1 MSGGKAI
8 ENPSEFVKGLST
20 EELRKLLAETTQEA
34 ESIQLATA
42 FQRFQPLPYQ
52 LPFLRSEAEVRAFIA
67 ANQIGKTATGAITT
81 ISAAL
86 GDKPLALGGTGNG
99 RWPRDKMRGKRFF
112 VGGETFDSLRDNII
126 PKLREYVNQGS
137 MLKGPP
143 KRNAQGLDVTWR
155 FVTGAEVHLMSY
167 QQPTDAFEGAP
178 WDGAWFDE
186 PPPQTI
192 FNAVRRGLMA
202 RNGWTIMT
210 MTPLKEPWVLDELIR
225 PSEDEAHPLHG
236 KVEVFGARM
245 EDNCIEHH
253 GGYLP
258 HDRIESFLA
267 SLPKNERKAR
277 EFGEFL
283 DLQGLEFDYVTD
295 ETHVVPDF
303 DTYRAWPII
312 EIVDPA
318 MKRPL
323 HVMWFSVDPDEY
335 WYCVHAALI
344 PNDGFRRMVMDIQ
357 KHRGFVG
364 RQPDVAIMD
373 QRGGQHRV
381 DIDRQMDWFQKFHE
395 AGLRYE
401 RSTDGHVQ
409 SLHDW
414 LRPQFDPVKGERMV
428 PKLRFFRSVADM
440 DQGPMWGFRRFVWSP
455 TDSTRRQYEQK
466 GKDWVDCA
474 MYARLANLTFRR
486 LSAREAG
493 PESRTSLASTYSSER
508 KQSPQSWRKDR
519 RSLSSSYGTAWNSLI
534 PKGYS

>member
-1 MSGGKAI
+1 VIGGKAI
-8 ENPSEFVKGLST
+8 EDPSAYVKGLST
-20 EELRKLLAETTQEA
+20 EELRKFLAETTQEA
-34 ESIQLATA
+34 ESIQQATA

-52 LPFLRSEAEVRAFIA
+52 VPFLRSEAEVRAFIA
-67 ANQIGKTATGAITT
+67 ANQIGKTATGAIVT

-86 GDKPLALGGTGNG
+86 GDKPVSLGGTGKG

-126 PKLREYVNQGS
+126 PKLREYVSQGS

-143 KRNAQGLDVTWR
+143 KRNAQGLDVTWK

-186 PPPQTI
+186 PPPQVI

-202 RNGWTIMT
+202 RKGWTIMT

-225 PSEDEAHPLHG
+225 PSEDESHPLHG

-245 EDNCIEHH
+245 HENCSECH

-258 HDRIESFLA
+258 HARIESFLA
-267 SLPKNERKAR
+267 SLPPNERKAR

-283 DLQGLEFDYVTD
+283 DLQGLEFDYVTE
-295 ETHVVPDF
+295 ETHVIPDF
-303 DTYRAWPII
+303 DSYRSWPIV

-323 HVMWFSVDPDEY
+323 HVMWFAVDPDEY

-395 AGLRYE
+395 AGLRYDK
-401 RSTDGHVQ
+401 STDGHVQ

-428 PKLRFFRSVADM
+428 PRLRFFKHVADM
-440 DQGPMWGFRRFVWSP
+440 DQGPLWGFRRFVWSP
-455 TDSTRRQYEQK
+455 TDSTKRQYEQK
-466 GKDWVDCA
+466 GKDWIDCA
-474 MYARLANLTFRR
+474 MYARLAGLTYRR
-486 LSAREAG
+486 LAARGEDA
-493 PESRTSLASTYSSER
+493 PESRPSLASSYTTR
-508 KQSPQSWRKDR
+508 TDPRPHPR
-519 RSLSSSYGTAWNSLI
+519 REKRPSLSNSYGAWTKMI
-534 PKGYS
+534 QRGYS

>member
-1 MSGGKAI
+1 MSVGKKIVDDPAK
-8 ENPSEFVKGLST
+8 FVAGLSD
-20 EELRKLLAETTQEA
+20 EELKKLLVETTHEA
-34 ESIQLATA
+34 EEIQKTTA

-52 LPFLRSEAEVRAFIA
+52 IDFLKSDAEVRAFIA
-67 ANQIGKTATGAITT
+67 ANQIGKTATGAIVT
-81 ISAAL
+81 IGAAL
-86 GDKPLALGGTGNG
+86 NDKPVALGGSGAG
-99 RWPRDKMRGKRFF
+99 RWPRDKLRGKRYF

-126 PKLREYVNQGS
+126 PKLREYVSQGS

-143 KRNAQGLDVTWR
+143 KRNAQGLDVTWK

-225 PSEDEAHPLHG
+225 PSEDPEHPLHG
-236 KVEVFGARM
+236 KVEVYGARM
-245 EDNCIEHH
+245 EDNCREHH

-267 SLPKNERKAR
+267 SLPPKERKAR

-295 ETHVVPDF
+295 EAHVVPDF
-303 DTYRAWPII
+303 DTYRAWPIV

-323 HVMWFSVDPDEY
+323 HAMWFAVDPDEY

-395 AGLRYE
+395 AGIRYE

-414 LRPQFDPVKGERMV
+414 LRPQFDPVKGERLV
-428 PKLRFFRSVADM
+428 PKLRFFRHVADM
-440 DQGPMWGFRRFVWSP
+440 DQGPIWGFRRFVWSP
-455 TDSTRRQYEQK
+455 TDSTRKQYEQK

-474 MYARLANLTFRR
+474 MYLRLANLTHRR
-486 LSAREAG
+486 LSAREDG
-493 PESRTSLASTYSSER
+493 LESRSGLAATYSSNRDSPKPQRR
-508 KQSPQSWRKDR
+508 KGPA
-519 RSLSSSYGTAWNSLI
+519 LSSSYGPWEKLI
-534 PKGYS
+534 QRGYS